1 MNGSI
6 IRIGSRE
13 SVLAVIQSEL
23 VMGWIRERY
32 PQLELELVTM
42 KTTGDKIQNRPL
54 NQVGGKGLFV
64 KELDQALLQGRIDLS
79 VHSLKDMPMEQPE
92 GLPILAFS
100 RREDPRDALV
110 LPVGAGGLDP
120 AKPLGCSSA
129 RRAVQLQRLFPGMRV
144 ESVRGNVLTRL
155 KKLDEGQ
162 YAGLVLACAGLRRLG
177 LEERI
182 NRIFSPEE
190 LLPAAGQGILAVQGR
205 AGEPHPYLEA
215 VDDPTARA
223 EALAERAFVRRLG
236 GGCFA
241 PVAAYARR
249 AGEQLV
255 LTGLWSPREG
265 VLLQETQQ
273 APLCEAEWLGRQLAE
288 SLRQK
293 R

>member
-13 SVLAVIQSEL
+13 SALAVIQSEL

-265 VLLQETQQ
+265 ILLQETQQ
-273 APLCEAEWLGRQLAE
+273 APLCEAERLGRQLAE

>member
-13 SVLAVIQSEL
+13 SALAVIQSEL

-205 AGEPHPYLEA
+205 AGEPHSYLEA

-249 AGEQLV
+249 AGKQLV

-265 VLLQETQQ
+265 VLLQE
-273 APLCEAEWLGRQLAE
+273 
-288 SLRQK
+288 
-293 R
+293 

>member
-205 AGEPHPYLEA
+205 AGEPHSYLEA

-273 APLCEAEWLGRQLAE
+273 APLCEAERLGRQLAE

>member
-182 NRIFSPEE
+182 NRICSPEE

-215 VDDPTARA
+215 VDDPTARV

-273 APLCEAEWLGRQLAE
+273 APLCEAEQLGRQLAE
-288 SLRQK
+288 RLRQK

>member
-110 LPVGAGGLDP
+110 LPVEAGGLDP
-120 AKPLGCSSA
+120 VKPLGCSSA
-129 RRAVQLQRLFPGMRV
+129 RQAVQLQRLFPGMRV

>member
-1 MNGSI
+1 MNRSI

>member
-265 VLLQETQQ
+265 ILLQETQQ

>member
-32 PQLELELVTM
+32 PQLELDLVTM

-265 VLLQETQQ
+265 ILLQETQQ

>member
-32 PQLELELVTM
+32 PQLELKLVTM

-205 AGEPHPYLEA
+205 AGEPHSYLEA

-273 APLCEAEWLGRQLAE
+273 APLCEAERLGRQLAE